1 MPKILFWKYDH
12 SYTFLYI
19 KFCNLRT
26 LTDELAHYIQQL
38 FKAELIAD
46 KLYCEYI
53 GSEIV
58 DLESTTPLQAPTLLL
73 RLHTA
78 LF

>member
-1 MPKILFWKYDH
+1 MAKISVWTYDCA
-12 SYTFLYI
+12 YTFLYVTV
-19 KFCNLRT
+19 CNLRT

-38 FKAELIAD
+38 LKAELLPDNIQQIYWLRD
-46 KLYCEYI
+46 RK
-53 GSEIV
+53 S
-58 DLESTTPLQAPTLLL
+58 ESTTPLQAPTLLL